1 MKHCQRLLCVPGICE
16 VRSAGTNSYVEVEVG
31 SPNSVAR
38 RASRQSY
45 VDNANNVVNFLE
57 RPQ

>member
-1 MKHCQRLLCVPGICE
+1 

-38 RASRQSY
+38 RASRKSY
-45 VDNANNVVNFLE
+45 VGDANDVVNFLE

>member
-1 MKHCQRLLCVPGICE
+1 M
-16 VRSAGTNSYVEVEVG
+16 RSAGTNSYVEVEVG

-38 RASRQSY
+38 RASRKSY
-45 VDNANNVVNFLE
+45 VGDANDVVNFLE